1 MTDYLTTDGPAIC
14 LLLHRIM
21 STESVGRPRGHAF
34 LINRCRWLA
43 PVMRDAPPFPRPRWR
58 SIKTLLLTFL
68 AGDWDSALLVDVG
81 RRGRG
86 TQTDLLLNNAFTAS
100 HSTTGGV
107 LFFAGI
113 CSFVCLLQHYI
124 QAELSLWSFHNRPAM
139 SLRPR
144 LRFYIHFYTL
154 KKTVE
159 IIIIQL

>member
-68 AGDWDSALLVDVG
+68 AGDWDSALLVDVA

-113 CSFVCLLQHYI
+113 CLFVCYNITYKPSCRYEAFTIDRQCLCDHALDFI
-124 QAELSLWSFHNRPAM
+124 FI
-139 SLRPR
+139 
-144 LRFYIHFYTL
+144 FIHW
-154 KKTVE
+154 KKR
-159 IIIIQL
+159 